1 MKSIA
6 TALLH
11 DCLAKDFDSARQRML
26 ELSPTELRELQ
37 VAAMALQNLTAAR
50 RYAAAQQHMA
60 AVRQLQQSKAAG

>member
-1 MKSIA
+1 MENIA

-11 DCLAKDFDSARQRML
+11 HCLTKDFDSARQRMR

-50 RYAAAQQHMA
+50 RYAVAQQHVA
-60 AVRQLQQSKAAG
+60 AVRQLQQPKAAG